1 MEISKFFLR
10 KTDGVLDNNV
20 DKNSLLII
28 ELITLYIYIYN
39 HCTAMLENNINYIL
53 GIYL

>member
-20 DKNSLLII
+20 LII
-28 ELITLYIYIYN
+28 ELITLYIYIY
-39 HCTAMLENNINYIL
+39 IYI
-53 GIYL
+53 YK

>member
-28 ELITLYIYIYN
+28 ELITLYIYIY
-39 HCTAMLENNINYIL
+39 IYIY
-53 GIYL
+53 IYK

>member
-28 ELITLYIYIYN
+28 ELITLYIYIT
-39 HCTAMLENNINYIL
+39 TAMLENNINYISE
-53 GIYL
+53 IYL

>member
-28 ELITLYIYIYN
+28 ELITLYIYIYIT
-39 HCTAMLENNINYIL
+39 TAMLENNINYISE
-53 GIYL
+53 IYL